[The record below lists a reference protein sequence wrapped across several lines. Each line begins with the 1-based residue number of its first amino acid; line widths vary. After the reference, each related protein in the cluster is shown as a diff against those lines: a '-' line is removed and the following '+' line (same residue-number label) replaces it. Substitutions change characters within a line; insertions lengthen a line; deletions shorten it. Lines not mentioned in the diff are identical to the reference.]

1 MKIGTITLRQEI
13 VLLGK
18 PSKLREPT
26 KKVLPRISK
35 PILNVSGIW
44 SEKKT
49 KVKQGISDFVTDKG
63 DTITDDTEK
72 ASILN
77 AFFATVFTKEDTIN
91 IPSLPERPFQNILD
105 NVVINQERVKKLLDK
120 LKIDKSP
127 GPDGIHNRVL
137 YETREVIL
145 EPLTKLLITS
155 LESGKLPD
163 DWKTANVTPLK
174 RVRNQNP
181 TITGLLV

>member
-13 VLLGK
+13 MLLGK

-44 SEKKT
+44 SEKKPRL
-49 KVKQGISDFVTDKG
+49 ISDLVTDKG

-72 ASILN
+72 ASLFN

-91 IPSLPERPFQNILD
+91 IPSLPEKTIPEHSGQCGYQSR
-105 NVVINQERVKKLLDK
+105 
-120 LKIDKSP
+120 KS
-127 GPDGIHNRVL
+127 
-137 YETREVIL
+137 
-145 EPLTKLLITS
+145 
-155 LESGKLPD
+155 
-163 DWKTANVTPLK
+163 
-174 RVRNQNP
+174 
-181 TITGLLV
+181 